1 MENRPSYAM
10 IFKSFWFI
18 IEYYCLKLLRDLL
31 YLFPISYYSLLIDIS
46 GSIMSWCE
54 VRDRNW
60 MAYIQCNHS
69 KENSFVYG
77 LPYDMK
83 SMYYRI
89 AAYTNHGIERIAHYL
104 FLDAQH
110 RHRQF
115 MIRFM
120 NQIECGAYPFMSI
133 PEIKRKAF
141 ATFR

>member
-1 MENRPSYAM
+1 MENRPSYAI
-10 IFKSFWFI
+10 IFKRFWFI
-18 IEYYCLKLLRDLL
+18 IEYYFLKLLRDLL

-46 GSIMSWCE
+46 ESIMSWCA
-54 VRDRNW
+54 VRGRNW
-60 MAYIQCNHS
+60 MEYIQCNHS

-77 LPYDMK
+77 LPCDMK
-83 SMYYRI
+83 NMYYRL
-89 AAYTNHGIERIAHYL
+89 AAYTNHWIERIAHYL

-110 RHRQF
+110 RHRRF

-141 ATFR
+141 VILR